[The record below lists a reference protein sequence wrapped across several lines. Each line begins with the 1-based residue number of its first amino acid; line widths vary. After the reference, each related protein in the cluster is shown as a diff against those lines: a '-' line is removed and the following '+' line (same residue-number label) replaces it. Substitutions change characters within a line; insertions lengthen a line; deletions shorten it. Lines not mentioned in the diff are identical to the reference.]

1 MKLAIIVSGLALGM
15 ALLIGALRCRTDRR
29 PLRHPAIPDCPDSD
43 RHWQQI
49 ALDMKNRLQEAHRRH
64 GELLH
69 LLIEAEREIC
79 LLRAENAVKV
89 HNRDADPATGQ
100 HSAFGHLH

>member
-1 MKLAIIVSGLALGM
+1 MKLAIIVPGLALGM
-15 ALLIGALRCRTDRR
+15 AVLIGALRCRTDPR
-29 PLRHPAIPDCPDSD
+29 PLRHPAIPESE
-43 RHWQQI
+43 RHWQKI

-69 LLIEAEREIC
+69 LLIEAEREIG